1 MQKLS
6 SSEIKQKM
14 NNGETFLLDF
24 YASWCGPCKWMMK
37 TLEESEQSLNV
48 PVYTF
53 DVDSDQ
59 NFSREQGV
67 RGVPTLKFI
76 ENGQIKNTKSG
87 VMGFGQLQQFI
98 TS

>member
-6 SSEIKQKM
+6 SSEIKEKM

-24 YASWCGPCKWMMK
+24 YAPWCGPCKWMMK
-37 TLEESEQSLNV
+37 TLEESEESLNV